1 MNISLCL
8 KKVETTPMSG
18 MIYSTPYELPSKFIG
33 DASKR
38 LGWASLIYASTFT
51 CAYYIA
57 NLRDWIQTD
66 SLVENLIQPNSIFG
80 YLSIAMSFLMFGIS
94 RARRIDPQRVL
105 DIGLIYLVLGSL
117 GISMTQFWGVS
128 IEWPVEDQGFV
139 GIPWECAWILIYPV
153 LAPNTHLKTFLGALG
168 AASTGPLALYL
179 SMIFAGTNSDLPIG
193 FFARYFLFSTYL
205 CAAMALVTCR
215 VIHGFGKHLHK
226 AEEIG
231 SYRLEELLGEGGMG
245 KVWRARH
252 HMLARPAAVKQI
264 RPEVL
269 GFDGARREEVIR
281 RFEREAQVTATL
293 KSPHTINLY
302 DFGISDEGTFYYVME
317 LLEGL
322 NLDVYVKRF
331 GPVSAERAVYM
342 LRQACHSLQEAHNK
356 HMIHRDIKPANIYIC
371 RMGLDCD
378 FVKILDF
385 GLVKSKQGGQE
396 DITQITLQ
404 GMAPGTPG
412 FMAPEMAI
420 SRSEID
426 SRTDIYSLGCVGYWL
441 LTGQFV
447 FEGDTPLAT
456 IVHHI
461 QSVPIPPSQK
471 AELEI
476 PEPLEKII
484 LACLEKNPNDRPQSI
499 AELDRLLQA
508 CPLEKNWN
516 NAKAAEWWNLHLP
529 QQGETLRK

>member
-1 MNISLCL
+1 
-8 KKVETTPMSG
+8 
-18 MIYSTPYELPSKFIG
+18 MIYPTPCELPSKFIG

-38 LGWASLIYASTFT
+38 LGWASLIYAFTFA
-51 CAYYIA
+51 CAYYLA
-57 NLRDWIQTD
+57 NLRDWIQADT
-66 SLVENLIQPNSIFG
+66 LVENLMRPNSIIG

-94 RARRIDPQRVL
+94 RIRRIDCQRVL

-128 IEWPVEDQGFV
+128 IEWPVEDQKFM

-153 LAPNTHLKTFLGALG
+153 LAPNTHLKMFFGAFG
-168 AASTGPLALYL
+168 AASTGPLALVL
-179 SMIFAGTNSDLPIG
+179 SMIYGGTNSDVPVG
-193 FFARYFLFSTYL
+193 FVARYFLFSTYL

-231 SYRLEELLGEGGMG
+231 SYQLEELLGEGGMG
-245 KVWRARH
+245 KVWRAQH

-269 GFDGARREEVIR
+269 GVDETRREEAIR
-281 RFEREAQVTATL
+281 RFEREAQATATL
-293 KSPHTINLY
+293 KSPHTINIY
-302 DFGISDEGTFYYVME
+302 DFGISDEGAFYYVME
-317 LLEGL
+317 LLDGL
-322 NLDVYVKRF
+322 SLDVFVKRF
-331 GPVSAERAVYM
+331 GPVPAERAVFL
-342 LRQACHSLQEAHNK
+342 LRQACHSLEEAHKK

-412 FMAPEMAI
+412 FMAPEMAM
-420 SRSEID
+420 SRGEID
-426 SRTDIYSLGCVGYWL
+426 RRSDIYSLGCVGYWL

-447 FEGDTPLAT
+447 FEGETPLAT
-456 IVHHI
+456 VVHHI

-471 AELEI
+471 TELEI
-476 PEPLEKII
+476 PEPLEKIV
-484 LACLEKNPNDRPQSI
+484 LACLEKNPDARPQS
-499 AELDRLLQA
+499 AMELDRLLQT
-508 CPLEKNWN
+508 CPVEKHWN
-516 NAKAAEWWNLHLP
+516 NAKAVEWWNLHLP
-529 QQGETLRK
+529 QRG